1 MKNIVSTM
9 IVFGLIFLIIVVG
22 AYVFDK
28 VNGFGLIDKVDTSI
42 NNGIQTILDDNKT
55 SENITQQTDNNTE
68 NLSLLNSND
77 NVSDNVSDNNTSLN
91 NEVEDEVAT
100 SDNSS
105 AVIDNADETDE
116 INDNTTNS
124 EVNSIESN
132 AVDNE
137 TDVTM

>member
-9 IVFGLIFLIIVVG
+9 IVFGLFFLIIVVG

-42 NNGIQTILDDNKT
+42 NNGIQTILDDNKI
-55 SENITQQTDNNTE
+55 SDNITQQTDNNIE
-68 NLSLLNSND
+68 NLSVLNSN
-77 NVSDNVSDNNTSLN
+77 DNVSDNNTSLN
-91 NEVEDEVAT
+91 NEVEDEVAP

-124 EVNSIESN
+124 EVNNIEN
-132 AVDNE
+132 NVADNE

>member
-55 SENITQQTDNNTE
+55 SDNITQQTDNNTE
-68 NLSLLNSND
+68 NLSVLNSN
-77 NVSDNVSDNNTSLN
+77 DNVSDNNTSLN
-91 NEVEDEVAT
+91 NEVEDEVAP

-116 INDNTTNS
+116 INDNITNS
-124 EVNSIESN
+124 EVNNIEN
-132 AVDNE
+132 NVADNE

>member
-9 IVFGLIFLIIVVG
+9 IVFGLFFLIIVVG

-55 SENITQQTDNNTE
+55 SDNITQQTDNNTE
-68 NLSLLNSND
+68 NLSVLNSN
-77 NVSDNVSDNNTSLN
+77 DNVSDNNTSLN
-91 NEVEDEVAT
+91 NEVEDEIAL

-105 AVIDNADETDE
+105 AVIDNADEADE
-116 INDNTTNS
+116 IKDNTNNS
-124 EVNSIESN
+124 EVNNIEN
-132 AVDNE
+132 NVADNE

>member
-9 IVFGLIFLIIVVG
+9 IVFGLFFLIIVVG

-55 SENITQQTDNNTE
+55 SDNIIQQTDNNIE
-68 NLSLLNSND
+68 NLSVLNSN
-77 NVSDNVSDNNTSLN
+77 DNVSDNNTSLN
-91 NEVEDEVAT
+91 NEVEDEVAP

-124 EVNSIESN
+124 EVNNIEN
-132 AVDNE
+132 NVADNE

>member
-55 SENITQQTDNNTE
+55 SDNITQQTDNNTE
-68 NLSLLNSND
+68 NLSFLNSN
-77 NVSDNVSDNNTSLN
+77 DNVSDNNTSLN
-91 NEVEDEVAT
+91 NEVEDEVAP

-124 EVNSIESN
+124 EVNNIEN
-132 AVDNE
+132 NVADNE

>member
-55 SENITQQTDNNTE
+55 SDNITQQTDNNIE
-68 NLSLLNSND
+68 NLSVLNSN
-77 NVSDNVSDNNTSLN
+77 DNVSDNNTSLN
-91 NEVEDEVAT
+91 NEVEDEVAL

-124 EVNSIESN
+124 EVNNIEN
-132 AVDNE
+132 NVADNE

>member
-55 SENITQQTDNNTE
+55 SDNITQQTDNNIE
-68 NLSLLNSND
+68 NLSVLNSN
-77 NVSDNVSDNNTSLN
+77 DNVSDNNTSLN
-91 NEVEDEVAT
+91 NEVEDEVAP

-124 EVNSIESN
+124 EVNNIEN
-132 AVDNE
+132 NVADNE

>member
-9 IVFGLIFLIIVVG
+9 IVFGLFFLIIVVG

-55 SENITQQTDNNTE
+55 SDNITQQTDNNTE
-68 NLSLLNSND
+68 NLSVLNSN
-77 NVSDNVSDNNTSLN
+77 DNVSDNNTSLN
-91 NEVEDEVAT
+91 NEVEYEIAL

-124 EVNSIESN
+124 EVNNIEN
-132 AVDNE
+132 NVADNE

>member
-55 SENITQQTDNNTE
+55 SDNITQQTDNNIE
-68 NLSLLNSND
+68 NLSVLNSN
-77 NVSDNVSDNNTSLN
+77 DNVSDNNTSLN
-91 NEVEDEVAT
+91 NEVEDEVT
-100 SDNSS
+100 LSDNSS

-124 EVNSIESN
+124 EVNNIEN
-132 AVDNE
+132 NVADNE

>member
-55 SENITQQTDNNTE
+55 SDNITQQTDNNTE
-68 NLSLLNSND
+68 NLSVLNSND
-77 NVSDNVSDNNTSLN
+77 NVSDNNTSLT
-91 NEVEDEVAT
+91 NEVEDEVAP

-124 EVNSIESN
+124 EVNNIEN
-132 AVDNE
+132 NVADNE

>member
-9 IVFGLIFLIIVVG
+9 IVFGLFFLIIVVG

-55 SENITQQTDNNTE
+55 SDNITQQTDNNIE
-68 NLSLLNSND
+68 NLSVLNSN
-77 NVSDNVSDNNTSLN
+77 DNVSDNNTSLN
-91 NEVEDEVAT
+91 NEVEDEVAL

-124 EVNSIESN
+124 KVNNIEN
-132 AVDNE
+132 NVADNE

>member
-9 IVFGLIFLIIVVG
+9 IVFGLFFLIIVVG

-55 SENITQQTDNNTE
+55 SDNITQQTNNNTE
-68 NLSLLNSND
+68 NLSVLNSN
-77 NVSDNVSDNNTSLN
+77 DNVSDNNTSLN
-91 NEVEDEVAT
+91 NEVEDEVAL

-124 EVNSIESN
+124 EVNNIEN
-132 AVDNE
+132 NVADNE

>member
-55 SENITQQTDNNTE
+55 SDNITQQTDNNTE
-68 NLSLLNSND
+68 NLSVLNSND
-77 NVSDNVSDNNTSLN
+77 NVSDNNKSLN
-91 NEVEDEVAT
+91 NEVEDEIAL
-100 SDNSS
+100 SNNSS

-124 EVNSIESN
+124 EVNNIEN
-132 AVDNE
+132 NVADNE

>member
-55 SENITQQTDNNTE
+55 SDNITQQTDNNTE
-68 NLSLLNSND
+68 NLSVLNSN
-77 NVSDNVSDNNTSLN
+77 DNVSDNNTSLN
-91 NEVEDEVAT
+91 NEVEDEVAL

-124 EVNSIESN
+124 KVNNIEN
-132 AVDNE
+132 NVADNE
-137 TDVTM
+137 TDVIM

>member
-9 IVFGLIFLIIVVG
+9 IVFGLFFLIIVVG

-55 SENITQQTDNNTE
+55 SDNIIQQTDNNIE
-68 NLSLLNSND
+68 NLSVLNSN
-77 NVSDNVSDNNTSLN
+77 DNVSDNNTSLN
-91 NEVEDEVAT
+91 NEVEDEVAP

-124 EVNSIESN
+124 EVDNIEN
-132 AVDNE
+132 NVADNE

>member
-77 NVSDNVSDNNTSLN
+77 NVSDNNTLLN
-91 NEVEDEVAT
+91 NEVEDEVAP

-105 AVIDNADETDE
+105 AVLDNAGETDE

-132 AVDNE
+132 DTDNE

>member
-9 IVFGLIFLIIVVG
+9 IVFGLFFLIIVVG

-55 SENITQQTDNNTE
+55 SDNITQQTDNNTE
-68 NLSLLNSND
+68 NLSVLNSN
-77 NVSDNVSDNNTSLN
+77 DNVSDNNTSLN
-91 NEVEDEVAT
+91 NEVEDEVAL

-124 EVNSIESN
+124 KVNNIEN
-132 AVDNE
+132 NVADNE
-137 TDVTM
+137 TDVIM

>member
-9 IVFGLIFLIIVVG
+9 IVFGLFFLIIVVG

-55 SENITQQTDNNTE
+55 SDNITQHTDNNTE
-68 NLSLLNSND
+68 NLSVLNSN
-77 NVSDNVSDNNTSLN
+77 DNVSDNNTSLN
-91 NEVEDEVAT
+91 NEVEDEVAL

-124 EVNSIESN
+124 EVNNIEN
-132 AVDNE
+132 NVADNE

>member
-55 SENITQQTDNNTE
+55 TDNITQKIDNNTE
-68 NLSLLNSND
+68 NLSVLNSN
-77 NVSDNVSDNNTSLN
+77 DNVSDNNTSLN
-91 NEVEDEVAT
+91 NEVEDEVAP

-124 EVNSIESN
+124 EVNNIEN
-132 AVDNE
+132 NVADNE

>member
-9 IVFGLIFLIIVVG
+9 IVFGLFFLIIVVG

-55 SENITQQTDNNTE
+55 SDNITQQTDNNTE
-68 NLSLLNSND
+68 NLSVLNSND
-77 NVSDNVSDNNTSLN
+77 NVSDNNTLLN
-91 NEVEDEVAT
+91 NEVEDEVAP

-124 EVNSIESN
+124 EVNNIEN
-132 AVDNE
+132 NVADNE

>member
-9 IVFGLIFLIIVVG
+9 IVFGLFFLIIVVG

-28 VNGFGLIDKVDTSI
+28 LNGFGLIDKVDTSI

-55 SENITQQTDNNTE
+55 SDNITQQTDNNTE
-68 NLSLLNSND
+68 NLSVLNSN
-77 NVSDNVSDNNTSLN
+77 DNVSDNNTSLN
-91 NEVEDEVAT
+91 NEVEDEVAL

-116 INDNTTNS
+116 IKDNTTNS
-124 EVNSIESN
+124 EVNNIEN
-132 AVDNE
+132 NVADNE

>member
-42 NNGIQTILDDNKT
+42 NNGIQTILNDNKT
-55 SENITQQTDNNTE
+55 SDNITQQTDNNTE
-68 NLSLLNSND
+68 NLSVLNSN
-77 NVSDNVSDNNTSLN
+77 DNVSDNNTSLN
-91 NEVEDEVAT
+91 NEVEDEVAP

-124 EVNSIESN
+124 EVNNIEN
-132 AVDNE
+132 NVADNE